1 MVLQAK
7 RKLARGDQVRKDGA
21 STKPAG
27 DCSQASGSASA
38 SAPKRIGRKS
48 LGGVLFRSLTC
59 GRMGA
64 ALAEAGAL
72 YKAMDKEV
80 RSQAAKERACEDV
93 CAAEVDDYES
103 AKADADAATA
113 LEAEAIR
120 HFIGLSEQLRALRA
134 KMEDERRRKAD
145 LLHKLALLDLV
156 ALERQRADRQSAC
169 DSLAPLLFG
178 GPPRRNLSRRLS
190 DARSA
195 DIREAVTPRKGDAS
209 GCPTGPAAS
218 RAGGSPGGHAESSGY
233 QATLVLSPPPQDAQ
247 PRSLASLHSRQAESI
262 AMP

>member
-156 ALERQRADRQSAC
+156 ALERQRADR
-169 DSLAPLLFG
+169 
-178 GPPRRNLSRRLS
+178 LS